1 MAIEIRESFQVRA
14 PIQTVWEFLLD
25 PKKVVPC
32 LPGAELAEI
41 VDARNF
47 LGTVSVK
54 LGAVSSKY
62 KGKIEF
68 TEVDEPNHRVEM
80 TALGKDPSGGTA
92 KGVISSE
99 LRALPDGQTE
109 VLAQATIEIT
119 GRVMQVGRGMIQ
131 AVSQQLFQQFVAST
145 KARLEAD
152 SAGPSAVGADE
163 VGGRGGAAPA
173 PPAEATPIR
182 LLPILWKTAREA
194 VARFFRRLFGGS

>member
-14 PIQTVWEFLLD
+14 PIQTVWDFLLD
-25 PKKVVPC
+25 PEKVVPC

-145 KARLEAD
+145 KARLEAG
-152 SAGPSAVGADE
+152 SASE
-163 VGGRGGAAPA
+163 GAASGGEGA
-173 PPAEATPIR
+173 AASQRVAEPTPIR
-182 LLPILWKTAREA
+182 LLPILWKTARDGI
-194 VARFFRRLFGGS
+194 ARFFRGLFGRS

>member
-25 PKKVVPC
+25 PEKVVPC

-99 LRALPDGQTE
+99 LRPLPDGQTE

-152 SAGPSAVGADE
+152 SAGPAAAGAE
-163 VGGRGGAAPA
+163 AGGRGTAAQA
-173 PPAEATPIR
+173 PPVEPTPIR

>member
-25 PKKVVPC
+25 PEKVVPC

-99 LRALPDGQTE
+99 LRPLPDGQTE

-152 SAGPSAVGADE
+152 SAGPAAAGAE
-163 VGGRGGAAPA
+163 AGGRGTAAQA
-173 PPAEATPIR
+173 PPVAPTPIR